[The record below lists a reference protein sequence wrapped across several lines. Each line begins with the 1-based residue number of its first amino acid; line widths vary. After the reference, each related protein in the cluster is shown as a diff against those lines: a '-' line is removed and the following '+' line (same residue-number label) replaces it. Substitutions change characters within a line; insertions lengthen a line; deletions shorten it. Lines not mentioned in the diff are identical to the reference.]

1 MRAVALAGSPR
12 RGSNSEAL
20 IDAALETIAGA
31 GVEVAK
37 HRLADLDIRPCVAHA
52 KCRELRRCPHPD
64 DFAAIAEAAMDADLV
79 LFAVPVYYW
88 GVPAQFKAYID
99 RHIHYYGLRK
109 YRARAIG
116 LIIVAHSDGVEEAE
130 DQMHSFLIKGG
141 HAGIAWSDV
150 RILRAYA
157 GEPGEAAGNREL
169 IEAAHSFGRALLDQ
183 LRS

>member
-1 MRAVALAGSPR
+1 MLAVALAGSPR
-12 RGSNSEAL
+12 EGSNSEAL
-20 IDAALETIAGA
+20 LDAALATIADA
-31 GVEVAK
+31 GVEVIK
-37 HRLADLDIRPCVAHA
+37 HRLADLDVRPCVAHP

-64 DFAAIAEAAMDADLV
+64 DFASLAEAAMDADLV
-79 LFAVPVYYW
+79 IFAVPVYYW

-116 LIIVAHSDGVEEAE
+116 LIIVAHNDGIQEAE

-150 RILRAYA
+150 QILRAYA
-157 GEPGEAAGNREL
+157 AGPGEAANNPEL
-169 IEAAHSFGRALLDQ
+169 VEAAHNLGKTLLNQ
-183 LRS
+183 LNS